1 LKEFVLHIKESL
13 DSQLQFIRLETG
25 NNIKTAEM
33 SIEILLS
40 IIERIKKFIIKYK
53 FKTET
58 EEISFFKNLKPQF
71 VSQLIYQNAV
81 LNIETKK
88 PYGGESVLRIYFQ
101 NELDK
106 LKRFFDNNL
115 EFYKY
120 YRTSSTYLDYKYF
133 MRGKH
138 DIKLGLDTFYFETD
152 HRFCTSH
159 DYKVAKIIANDLIQ
173 VYIEDLLASLDTKEA
188 SITSVTPSL
197 KLHWSENKTSL
208 IELIYALYSQN
219 VFDNGK
225 ADIKTIAAYFENVF
239 NIELGDYYRTYLELR
254 TRKTSRTKFIDILK
268 VSLEKRMDEVE
279 DK

>member
-1 LKEFVLHIKESL
+1 
-13 DSQLQFIRLETG
+13 
-25 NNIKTAEM
+25 
-33 SIEILLS
+33 
-40 IIERIKKFIIKYK
+40 
-53 FKTET
+53 
-58 EEISFFKNLKPQF
+58 
-71 VSQLIYQNAV
+71 
-81 LNIETKK
+81 
-88 PYGGESVLRIYFQ
+88 
-101 NELDK
+101 
-106 LKRFFDNNL
+106 
-115 EFYKY
+115 
-120 YRTSSTYLDYKYF
+120 